1 MTLSRK
7 ESGLVI
13 RSSCLI
19 YVVSSMKISPS
30 SLALSKLKASK
41 ICLIDSQAT
50 TKHPKLKVNAKPCL
64 LVLSHFLL
72 SYPLILPFQSTLT
85 SAILRRVITSG
96 AAESPDLWG
105 EPKGHTHLAEY
116 TKELWGR
123 DGLKLYSSVEYRHQ
137 SHYWVLALVGQGG
150 LKSN

>member
-1 MTLSRK
+1 
-7 ESGLVI
+7 
-13 RSSCLI
+13 
-19 YVVSSMKISPS
+19 MKISPS

-105 EPKGHTHLAEY
+105 EPKGHTQLAEY

-123 DGLKLYSSVEYRHQ
+123 DGLKLYSSVEYRHP
-137 SHYWVLALVGQGG
+137 SHYSECLLLLGKGDSNLTDIFGARFSKEWK
-150 LKSN
+150 LKLPCG